1 MLLGIIADLHA
12 NLEAT
17 CAVLKKLDE
26 VRPAKIVCLGDV
38 TGYYSN
44 PNEVIEILRERNISI
59 VLGNHDAA
67 VCGLDEP
74 WFFNENAQS
83 AIHWQR
89 ANVKSEHMAW
99 LRSAVGEL
107 RVNCEILAVHGA
119 PGNRDDY
126 ILDWLDSMRY
136 IEYLVTAQAR
146 VCFFGHSHRPCIF
159 GDRGIQPRPNHNGL
173 FVLNPHNRYFINP
186 GSVGQPRDHDSRAA
200 FGLYET
206 EDRMFEFCRV
216 TYDIEKT
223 MTKTLEA
230 GLPQQ
235 LAYRLAKGK

>member
-17 CAVLKKLDE
+17 RAVLRQLDDA
-26 VRPAKIVCLGDV
+26 RPAKIICLGDV
-38 TGYYSN
+38 TGYYSS
-44 PNEVIEILRERNISI
+44 PNEVIELLRERDIPV

-89 ANVKSEHMAW
+89 ATLKPEHMLW
-99 LRSAVGEL
+99 LRGAAGEL
-107 RVNCEILAVHGA
+107 RVNGDILAVHGA

-136 IEYLVTAQAR
+136 VDYLASAQVR
-146 VCFFGHSHRPCIF
+146 VCFFGHSHRPCVF
-159 GDRGIQPRPNHNGL
+159 GDRGIQPRPNQNGSI
-173 FVLNPHNRYFINP
+173 VLNSQNRYFVNP
-186 GSVGQPRDHDSRAA
+186 GSVGQPRDRDSRAA

-206 EDRMFEFCRV
+206 DSHAFEFCRV
-216 TYDIEKT
+216 AYDIERT
-223 MTKTLEA
+223 MSKTLEA
-230 GLPQQ
+230 GLPPQ

>member
-67 VCGLDEP
+67 VCGVDEP

-159 GDRGIQPRPNHNGL
+159 GARGIQPRPNHNGL

-230 GLPQQ
+230 GLPPQ